1 MNVLTICYFAN
12 DSQKTEEPQ
21 QKNKDNRDSGKT
33 WMVLVLIMI
42 GRGWDV
48 NHYRF
53 IQSAEERSIKPQTNA
68 HLFMPLKG
76 SHSKDTEQVSSEFN
90 S

>member
-1 MNVLTICYFAN
+1 
-12 DSQKTEEPQ
+12 
-21 QKNKDNRDSGKT
+21 
-33 WMVLVLIMI
+33 MVLVLIMI

-68 HLFMPLKG
+68 HLFMPLKR

-90 S
+90 LIPCIFKAAY